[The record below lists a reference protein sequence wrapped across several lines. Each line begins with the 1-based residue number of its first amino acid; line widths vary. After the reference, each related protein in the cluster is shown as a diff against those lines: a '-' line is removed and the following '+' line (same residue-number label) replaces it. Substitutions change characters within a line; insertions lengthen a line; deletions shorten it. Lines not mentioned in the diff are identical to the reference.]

1 MLKALI
7 NDKYSKTGHSQ
18 FSKERWVSF
27 FLPKMDS
34 SFAQKHIFFAQNVI
48 TRVRVY
54 TFRPGKKFLGST
66 KKGLSF
72 DTKVARNPNP
82 ETGLPELG

>member
-1 MLKALI
+1 MK
-7 NDKYSKTGHSQ
+7 NG
-18 FSKERWVSF
+18 
-27 FLPKMDS
+27 FLLTPNLPVTLTRKPDFQNLAENI

-72 DTKVARNPNP
+72 DTKLARNPNP